1 MVSRT
6 SSSVVER
13 RPVISAAAGIT
24 TSWRR
29 GGRRREVAEVTEIS
43 CGGGRCTRPD
53 GRRIGLTTTA
63 PALVRAAIAEHR
75 RRITAAQYPPTHCR
89 APPPLQR
96 ARTQRGPQPR
106 RQKGHRQPQRRS
118 YSTAVRRGQ
127 LTGGGASSPPKR
139 SSPAAAAGAFFFA
152 PPPFPP
158 PIFTLIVCPSFSV
171 RSSFGPSSFGF
182 IAASFSAFS
191 SRRKS
196 WIAALKSNA

>member
-13 RPVISAAAGIT
+13 RPVISAAGGIT

-75 RRITAAQYPPTHCR
+75 RKITAAQYPPT
-89 APPPLQR
+89 L
-96 ARTQRGPQPR
+96 PR
-106 RQKGHRQPQRRS
+106 
-118 YSTAVRRGQ
+118 
-127 LTGGGASSPPKR
+127 
-139 SSPAAAAGAFFFA
+139 AAAAAARARATGA
-152 PPPFPP
+152 P
-158 PIFTLIVCPSFSV
+158 T
-171 RSSFGPSSFGF
+171 
-182 IAASFSAFS
+182 
-191 SRRKS
+191 
-196 WIAALKSNA
+196 